1 MKYIAHFTGRLNGAI
16 GITYPITE
24 KVEAPDE
31 EKARLELYRKYEM
44 IHQIWF
50 EKDKED

>member
-16 GITYPITE
+16 GIIYPMTE

-31 EKARLELYRKYEM
+31 EQARLELYKKYEM
-44 IHQIWF
+44 KPIDSQ
-50 EKDKED
+50 